1 MFEKRGDVK
10 TQKLLTQNRFG
21 FFWLQNIMISGVIN
35 MKLSGPGWT
44 PTVTL
49 AKLFEEQNQFFDALA
64 TYEIIAQHDSSPAIR
79 EKIEALHARILND
92 PSNRYDS
99 RIEKLFTPEELAYL
113 KVLSHQGFDNMSRAA
128 EKLNE
133 GMQDTEIVF
142 DEDDVLAEESELDAL
157 SEVLQEIERQA
168 QLNLVDNSADFQSL
182 TVSDLLIALLSRWD
196 KNTSLSEIRLSE
208 LISLFV
214 DLQSAKS

>member
-1 MFEKRGDVK
+1 
-10 TQKLLTQNRFG
+10 
-21 FFWLQNIMISGVIN
+21 
-35 MKLSGPGWT
+35 MKLPGPGWT

-64 TYEIIAQHDSSPAIR
+64 TYELIAQNDSSPAIR

-113 KVLSHQGFDNMSRAA
+113 KILSHQGFDNMSRAV
-128 EKLNE
+128 EKLSE

-142 DEDDVLAEESELDAL
+142 EEDEVLAEESELDAL
-157 SEVLQEIERQA
+157 SEVLREIERQA
-168 QLNLVDNSADFQSL
+168 QLNLAGEVSDCPEM
-182 TVSDLLIALLSRWD
+182 TVGDLLIAVLSRWD
-196 KNTSLSEIRLSE
+196 KAHSLSDIRLSDM
-208 LISLFV
+208 ISLFV
-214 DLQSAKS
+214 DLQSARK